1 MTAPPPKRKNMV
13 ELEETVEDIA
23 AILSADLGD
32 QAEYDEPLSEESEA
46 RYSRCLEDYAEAH
59 AEAEAGL
66 QDLSA
71 G

>member
-13 ELEETVEDIA
+13 EVEDTVEDIT
-23 AILSADLGD
+23 AILRADLGE
-32 QAEYDEPLSEESEA
+32 QAEYDEPLSEESET